1 METQVLSAILAIATG
16 LILWQ
21 LRSLSRRMDRAE
33 DRAEKRAAEDRVAA
47 EKRAAEDRAAA
58 DKRAAEDRAAAAK
71 IAAEDRAANK
81 ADHDNLFQ
89 LVAGL
94 QADVKVLK
102 DRSDRAE
109 RNSAG

>member
-33 DRAEKRAAEDRVAA
+33 DRAEKRAAEDR
-47 EKRAAEDRAAA
+47 AAA

-81 ADHDNLFQ
+81 ADHDKLFQ

-94 QADVKVLK
+94 QADVKVLR